1 MPHRNENMRKFTSK
15 VHGPPPSGMATKAA
29 AMVKKD
35 PPQAKTGTSIDNP
48 PETKS
53 EGSTKHTSRPN
64 PFSKNPGPR
73 GFPSMQNE
81 PGGPATPSTEYNPGV
96 IEGAMDPNYSPMDA
110 YNLGK
115 SGKIGA
121 PAFEGKDIVISGK
134 HGQPINPKHPSNP
147 ALNQPKGQR
156 YGSSQ

>member
-1 MPHRNENMRKFTSK
+1 MPHRNENMKKFTSK

-53 EGSTKHTSRPN
+53 KSSTKHTSRPN
-64 PFSKNPGPR
+64 PFTKPK
-73 GFPSMQNE
+73 
-81 PGGPATPSTEYNPGV
+81 
-96 IEGAMDPNYSPMDA
+96 DPNPNPDPS
-110 YNLGK
+110 
-115 SGKIGA
+115 
-121 PAFEGKDIVISGK
+121 E
-134 HGQPINPKHPSNP
+134 INKGNP
-147 ALNQPKGQR
+147 ALNQPKSTL